1 MKTRHPRFGDPPG
14 GRGRH
19 LMNGRHD
26 APQAGRDTGIAQ
38 ASSRQGTTPKER
50 DPLQARRLNGPGST
64 EREIEMNRNGGVG
77 IIGVIV
83 IVVVILFLVGVI
95 RL

>member
-1 MKTRHPRFGDPPG
+1 MID
-14 GRGRH
+14 
-19 LMNGRHD
+19 RHD
-26 APQAGRDTGIAQ
+26 APKAGRDTGIAKAPSQ
-38 ASSRQGTTPKER
+38 RGTTLRSAIRSRR
-50 DPLQARRLNGPGST
+50 DGSMALAIT
-64 EREIEMNRNGGVG
+64 EREIEMNRGGGVG

>member
-1 MKTRHPRFGDPPG
+1 MTD
-14 GRGRH
+14 
-19 LMNGRHD
+19 RHD
-26 APQAGRDTGIAQ
+26 VPKAGRDTGIAKAPSQ
-38 ASSRQGTTPKER
+38 EGRY
-50 DPLQARRLNGPGST
+50 PLPTRRLYGPGIT
-64 EREIEMNRNGGVG
+64 EREIEMNRGGGVG

>member
-1 MKTRHPRFGDPPG
+1 MTS
-14 GRGRH
+14 
-19 LMNGRHD
+19 RHD
-26 APQAGRDTGIAQ
+26 VLTARRDTGIAK
-38 ASSRQGTTPKER
+38 APSGRGTTHMSATRSRR
-50 DPLQARRLNGPGST
+50 DASTALTVT
-64 EREIEMNRNGGVG
+64 EREIEMNRGGGVG